1 MKIMNMRKGSWGK
14 LTAFFDVATD
24 EGFIIK
30 GFKLVNGINGFFVG
44 FPSQKGN
51 DDEYHDTVWLTENV
65 RESLREKL
73 NKMAVEEYNK
83 DNPGDSFPTSE
94 NINTAD
100 SNVVN
105 DTPPSISSD
114 DTNTE
119 DTVEEQ
125 PFSKDDLPF

>member
-1 MKIMNMRKGSWGK
+1 M
-14 LTAFFDVATD
+14 
-24 EGFIIK
+24 
-30 GFKLVNGINGFFVG
+30 
-44 FPSQKGN
+44 
-51 DDEYHDTVWLTENV
+51 
-65 RESLREKL
+65 
-73 NKMAVEEYNK
+73 EEYNK
-83 DNPGDSFPTSE
+83 DNPGDSFSTSE

-100 SNVVN
+100 SNVAN